1 MFYRDA
7 KFWRRLQCL
16 KHSVI
21 NALALGRHWRFWS
34 FDLKGG
40 WQIFKIQGGW
50 PMSDNEIFQGV
61 QNPEDTM
68 SLILAILKPS
78 VP

>member
-1 MFYRDA
+1 
-7 KFWRRLQCL
+7 
-16 KHSVI
+16 
-21 NALALGRHWRFWS
+21 
-34 FDLKGG
+34 
-40 WQIFKIQGGW
+40 
-50 PMSDNEIFQGV
+50 MSDNDTFQGV